1 VYLSGTQ
8 QQWRMNLPL
17 YDFVNKETGEQFTKM
32 MKISEKSEYLEA
44 NPHIESIILSAPK
57 LTSGFGGIKNDNGW
71 KENLSRIA
79 EAHPNS
85 ALAEK
90 QGGRSSKA
98 AKVGELAK
106 KHGYGK
112 SGRYNM
118 DL

>member
-1 VYLSGTQ
+1 MQ
-8 QQWRMNLPL
+8 KRWRIIILPL
-17 YDFVNKETGEQFTKM
+17 YDFLDTDTGEQFQKM
-32 MKISEKSEYLEA
+32 MRISEREEYLA
-44 NPHIESIILSAPK
+44 SNPNIKSLILSAPS
-57 LTSGFGGIKNDNGW
+57 LVTGQGGLRNDNGW

-90 QGGRSSKA
+90 QGGRSSTK
-98 AKVGELAK
+98 AKVNDLAK

-112 SGRYNM
+112 SGSYKM

>member
-1 VYLSGTQ
+1 
-8 QQWRMNLPL
+8 LPL
-17 YDFVNKETGEQFTKM
+17 YDFLNTETGEQFNELM
-32 MKISEKSEYLEA
+32 SFSQREEFLEN
-44 NPHIESIILSAPK
+44 NPHIKQLILGAPG
-57 LTSGFGGIKNDNGW
+57 LVSGTGTFKNDAGW

-90 QGGRSSKA
+90 QGGRSSQKVMVDKA
-98 AKVGELAK
+98 AK

-112 SGRYNM
+112 SGKYNM

>member
-1 VYLSGTQ
+1 
-8 QQWRMNLPL
+8 MPM
-17 YDFVNKETGEQFTKM
+17 YDFEDSDTGTRFSMQLS
-32 MKISEKSEYLEA
+32 ISKREEYLKE
-44 NPHIESIILSAPK
+44 NPHIKQIIGAP
-57 LTSGFGGIKNDNGW
+57 SMVRGSGGIKNDNGW